1 MAELT
6 TVARP
11 YAEAVFRASV
21 EAGAVAGFGRALVAL
36 GVAAVDVRMAS
47 MLGNPKVTAQ
57 EKAGVMAAAAGGS
70 LPVELSRLVAVL
82 IENGKASLLP
92 FIADHFARLQR
103 QHEGVV
109 KATITSA
116 MPLADA
122 DKTALIDA
130 LAKRYGMKVEAEI
143 MVDESLIGGAR
154 VQVGDDVV
162 HASVRDTLDRMKQA
176 LTA

>member
-11 YAEAVFRASV
+11 YAEAAFRASV
-21 EAGAVAGFGRALVAL
+21 DAGAVAGFGHALATL
-36 GVAAVDVRMAS
+36 GVAAVDARMSS
-47 MLGNPKVTAQ
+47 MLGNPKVTMQ

-70 LPVELSRLVAVL
+70 LPAELSRLVTML

-92 FIADHFARLQR
+92 FIAEHFARLQR

-122 DKTALIDA
+122 DKAGLVEALT
-130 LAKRYGMKVEAEI
+130 KRYGMKVEAAVV
-143 MVDESLIGGAR
+143 VDESLIGGAR

-162 HASVRDTLDRMKQA
+162 HASVRDTLDRMRQA